1 MTRTYAAKR
10 LLEHGGL
17 SMSDLV
23 QITGWTYRQTE
34 RTIDALKSQGIVNS
48 TLALG
53 VRRPIYQLAE

>member
-17 SMSDLV
+17 NMAELV
-23 QITGWTYRQTE
+23 QITGWTYRQVEKTVQM
-34 RTIDALKSQGIVNS
+34 LKAQGIVCT

-53 VRRPIYQLAE
+53 VRKSIYQLAA